1 MAEQKETAVQE
12 SKKCPF
18 ASAQGAIDWLNKVD
32 DFSVKGHKN
41 KFPRWSFLV
50 AALAV
55 LAI

>member
-12 SKKCPF
+12 TKKCPF

-50 AALAV
+50 AALAI